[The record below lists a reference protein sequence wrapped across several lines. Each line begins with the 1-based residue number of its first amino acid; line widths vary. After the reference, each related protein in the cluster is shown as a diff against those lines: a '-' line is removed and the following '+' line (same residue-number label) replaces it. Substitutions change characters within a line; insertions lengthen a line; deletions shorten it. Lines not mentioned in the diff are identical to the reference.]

1 MWRRITGYGIAAL
14 LGIACAWGFFSVF
27 FITTVTGSG
36 MAPAYREGAHVLVN
50 RMAYEKK
57 MPQAGDVVAI
67 RNQVYSED
75 GEGCILIRRVAAC
88 QGDRIEIR
96 DNVFYRNGTADT
108 AYMQE
113 EAGMEDL
120 PLQKLG
126 RNAVFLLCD
135 DRRVE
140 TDSRSETIGIVK
152 VEDCMGKVCF
162 P

>member
-36 MAPAYREGAHVLVN
+36 MAPAYREGTHVLVN
-50 RMAYEKK
+50 KVAYQKK
-57 MPQAGDVVAI
+57 IPEIGDVVVI

-75 GEGCILIRRVAAC
+75 GEGCILIRRIAAC
-88 QGDRIEIR
+88 PGDRIEIR

-108 AYMQE
+108 TDMQE

-126 RNAVFLLCD
+126 RNTVFLLCD

-140 TDSRSETIGIVK
+140 TDSRSETIGPVK